1 MNKQIISNVM
11 TFVMGAGV
19 GVAASV
25 FIMKKHYEEISKQE
39 IESVKEV
46 YAKKKEMEERDVDRK
61 VAEKLIEN
69 NYYVTETNESVE
81 NSVDTEDEDT
91 TDKLYLI
98 RSDEV
103 GDTDYI
109 TITLWY
115 WTDGIVTNDN
125 KKIIGNV
132 EELIGDDFMA
142 HFGDDEDDPDTVYV
156 RNDVQKIDYE
166 ILKEYRGFSD
176 YLEEQDA

>member
-1 MNKQIISNVM
+1 MNKQVISNVLA
-11 TFVMGAGV
+11 FVMGAGV
-19 GVAASV
+19 GVAASA
-25 FIMKKHYEEISKQE
+25 FIMKKHYEEISKKE
-39 IESVKEV
+39 IESVKEI
-46 YAKKKEMEERDVDRK
+46 YAKKKEMDEDTINRK
-61 VAEKLIEN
+61 VFEKLIEN
-69 NYYVTETNESVE
+69 NYYSTESDERVE
-81 NSVDTEDEDT
+81 KQVNTEDDNA
-91 TDKLYLI
+91 TDKPYLI
-98 RSDEV
+98 RRHEV

-176 YLEEQDA
+176 YLEEQDE